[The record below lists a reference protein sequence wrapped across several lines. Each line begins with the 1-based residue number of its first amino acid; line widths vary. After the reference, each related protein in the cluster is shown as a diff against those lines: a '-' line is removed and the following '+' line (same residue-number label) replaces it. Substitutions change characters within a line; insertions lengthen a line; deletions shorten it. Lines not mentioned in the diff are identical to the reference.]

1 MYNELAHPVYML
13 HMSWF
18 VSLSLDHQ
26 YSTDHHSAFHT
37 S

>member
-1 MYNELAHPVYML
+1 VYNELAHPVYML

-18 VSLSLDHQ
+18 RSLSLDHQ
-26 YSTDHHSAFHT
+26 YSTYHHSAFHT